1 MRLMKEEDF
10 DFAFIVMRSW
20 LGHRCKRL
28 FAIQVILEPED
39 EDVDMDLESPTYPKM
54 PTISLHAMAGML
66 HANPKRIC
74 GRIKRK
80 TVLVLLDSGSSN
92 NFINEIFASCIGLQP
107 LTQGKLEVMVASR
120 ERILHRPGNTMAS
133 DSRACYLGLFKNDN
147 EVLPLWKGSYFGGSL
162 TPEDG
167 VVDNFMIEKVT

>member
-39 EDVDMDLESPTYPKM
+39 EDVHMDLESPTSPKM

-66 HANPKRIC
+66 HPNTKRIC
-74 GRIKRK
+74 GRIRRK
-80 TVLVLLDSGSSN
+80 TVLVLLDFGSSN

-107 LTQGKLEVMVASR
+107 LTQGKLEMMVASR
-120 ERILHRPGNTMAS
+120 ERLSCSGCCTQT
-133 DSRACYLGLFKNDN
+133 LGLVIWDFLRMIMRFCLNGK
-147 EVLPLWKGSYFGGSL
+147 EVTLRGSS